1 MARRLDQALII
12 DVESTCWDNRPP
24 QGEVSEIIEIG
35 LARVDLETL
44 ERIDKRAI
52 LVRPQQSSVSPF
64 CTELTSLTQEEV
76 NGGVSL
82 SEALTVLRTEYDSEN
97 RIFVSWGD
105 YDRNQFHR
113 NCQDFGLRYPFGP
126 THLNIK
132 TLFSIALGIK
142 QELGLDEAMKRL
154 NIKLEGRH
162 HRGVDDAW
170 NIAQVFCLV
179 MRRTRRGGN

>member
-12 DVESTCWDNRPP
+12 DVESTCWENRPP
-24 QGEVSEIIEIG
+24 PGEVSEIIEIG
-35 LARVDLETL
+35 LARVDLGTL

-52 LVRPQQSSVSPF
+52 LVRPQQSKVSPF

-76 NGGVSL
+76 DSGVML
-82 SEALTVLRTEYDSEN
+82 TEALNVLRTEYDSEN

-132 TLFSIALGIK
+132 TLFSIANGIK

-154 NIKLEGRH
+154 GLKLEGRH

-170 NIAQVFCLV
+170 NIAQVFCSV
-179 MRRTRRGGN
+179 MRRLRRGGG